1 MRKML
6 FFIFSIVMVCA
17 SCSGVPDNAARRY
30 IEENIK
36 SGSVNFL
43 TATELD
49 STNRISP
56 ETMKELRNRFAK
68 TGNLKAVFPKECP
81 KMFYYTMIR
90 YTVTH
95 DNGNVDTLLQ
105 TVYMDKDQTIVYG
118 IKNN

>member
-1 MRKML
+1 MRKIL
-6 FFIFSIVMVCA
+6 FSILSMMVGFA

-49 STNRISP
+49 STSRISP
-56 ETMKELRNRFAK
+56 ETMKELRSRFAK
-68 TGNLKAVFPKECP
+68 TGNLKVVFPNECP
-81 KMFYYTMIR
+81 KMLYYTMIR

-95 DNGNVDTLLQ
+95 DNGSVDTLLQ
-105 TVYMDKDQTIVYG
+105 TVYMDKEQTTVYG

>member
-1 MRKML
+1 M
-6 FFIFSIVMVCA
+6 MVGFA

-36 SGSVNFL
+36 SGSVIFL

-49 STNRISP
+49 STSRISP
-56 ETMKELRNRFAK
+56 ETMKELRSRFA
-68 TGNLKAVFPKECP
+68 CP
-81 KMFYYTMIR
+81 KMLYYTMIR

-95 DNGNVDTLLQ
+95 DNGSVDTLLQ
-105 TVYMDKDQTIVYG
+105 TVYMDKEQTTVYG